1 MTPTSTT
8 DTLSLQ
14 DKLSTLATPLF
25 DPKSP
30 IHLTFISNQLKTL
43 HGELQGRLYQYFS
56 PKCAEISLKL
66 IYALPISIL
75 IKSLS
80 NPQSAVISLLG
91 GAYLLSCKDEII
103 SKESKVNLLH
113 SIAIAFFA
121 NMLSIP
127 TDFSQDSSLKLLTD
141 SGLMALN
148 ILAANQIE
156 GCEEQDSQDKANIS
170 VTAIAE

>member
-1 MTPTSTT
+1 MTLTSTAHSP
-8 DTLSLQ
+8 SLQ
-14 DKLSTLATPLF
+14 EKLNTLATPIF
-25 DPKSP
+25 DPQSP
-30 IHLTFISNQLKTL
+30 IHLAFISKQFKAL

-66 IYALPISIL
+66 IYAFPLSL
-75 IKSLS
+75 FIKSLS

-103 SKESKVNLLH
+103 STELKINLLH

-121 NMLSIP
+121 NLLSIP
-127 TDFSQDSSLKLLTD
+127 ADFSQDSTLKLLTN
-141 SGLMALN
+141 SGLMTLN

-156 GCEEQDSQDKANIS
+156 TSKELSDEGSATGS
-170 VTAIAE
+170 

>member
-1 MTPTSTT
+1 MTPTPTT
-8 DTLSLQ
+8 DPLSLQ
-14 DKLSTLATPLF
+14 EKLEILATPMF

-30 IHLTFISNQLKTL
+30 IHLTFLSDQIKSF
-43 HGELQGRLYQYFS
+43 HGQLQGRLYQYLS
-56 PKCAEISLKL
+56 PKSADITLKF

-75 IKSLS
+75 IRMLS

-121 NMLSIP
+121 NALSVP
-127 TDFSQDSSLKLLTD
+127 VNFSQDSGLKLLTD
-141 SGLMALN
+141 SGLMTLN
-148 ILAANQIE
+148 ILAANHIE
-156 GCEEQDSQDKANIS
+156 GGAEQDTR
-170 VTAIAE
+170 VAE